1 MIFKTQKFQF
11 MPSFDST
18 QVYITGSVGVGK
30 KIEQTEALVLE
41 LEKKMLDSMDFK
53 NSISSVS
60 SVIGMKLDGKNL
72 PHYEE
77 FYFHIF
83 VNLHERAAE
92 NFFEKYKYLD
102 KENKLK

>member
-1 MIFKTQKFQF
+1 MLVKDRTNRRNGFEIE
-11 MPSFDST
+11 
-18 QVYITGSVGVGK
+18 K
-30 KIEQTEALVLE
+30 KI
-41 LEKKMLDSMDFK
+41 KFFDFK

-60 SVIGMKLDGKNL
+60 SVTGMKLDGKNL

-92 NFFEKYKYLD
+92 NLLKIYKSIFIS
-102 KENKLK
+102 KI